1 MKWKLTK
8 QERNW
13 VLYDV
18 GNSAFTLLIA
28 TILPIYFNYLADKG
42 GLSDVEYLAYWGY
55 AASVVTLLVAL
66 LGPVIGTLADTEGYK
81 KPIFIAFIV
90 VGIIACVSLG
100 IAENWLLFLV
110 IFIIAKVGYS
120 GSLIFYDSMLS
131 DVTTKERMDDVSSR
145 GYAWGYI
152 GSCIPFVICLFV
164 VLGSGKL
171 GLSMEAAMGIA
182 FVIISAWWLLF
193 SLPLGMLVA
202 FGRMSR
208 CKIIKLI
215 AKLYISV
222 MRGTPLMLQIIVVY
236 FAPYLSLIHI

>member
-100 IAENWLLFLV
+100 IT
-110 IFIIAKVGYS
+110 GP
-120 GSLIFYDSMLS
+120 FY
-131 DVTTKERMDDVSSR
+131 
-145 GYAWGYI
+145 
-152 GSCIPFVICLFV
+152 
-164 VLGSGKL
+164 GSGN
-171 GLSMEAAMGIA
+171 GDC
-182 FVIISAWWLLF
+182 FCYYQR
-193 SLPLGMLVA
+193 LVA
-202 FGRMSR
+202 FIFS
-208 CKIIKLI
+208 
-215 AKLYISV
+215 AASEN
-222 MRGTPLMLQIIVVY
+222 LQTEI
-236 FAPYLSLIHI
+236 LHKKEKECGCRQL